1 MKCWS
6 KQSSNRDH
14 TTTILATATHK
25 NGVEMYSLYVLFEN
39 VVKMLPIIWKVER
52 TWKHLATLSNNM
64 IEHKLIISGIFT
76 YSGFSLFLFLFL
88 FSRKKFFFY
97 FYFLFFFIIFIKQL
111 LLSSSIS
118 VVVLVL
124 IHVLLIRNLDLVS
137 PISCNIAKYIW
148 HLNRVIYLNSPARL
162 VTFLQS
168 HLCCDLPSEDRYHG
182 NNEFKI

>member
-1 MKCWS
+1 
-6 KQSSNRDH
+6 
-14 TTTILATATHK
+14 
-25 NGVEMYSLYVLFEN
+25 
-39 VVKMLPIIWKVER
+39 
-52 TWKHLATLSNNM
+52 M

-124 IHVLLIRNLDLVS
+124 IHVLLIQNLNLVS
-137 PISCNIAKYIW
+137 PISCNIAEYIW

-162 VTFLQS
+162 VTSRLIAWLHFCNHICVVIYLLKIVTMATTSSKYNFDIFVLSAISNVSSVKFFQISQS
-168 HLCCDLPSEDRYHG
+168 CGHSFEKYF
-182 NNEFKI
+182 NAK